1 MDGLARF
8 DQDVLAALRES
19 RFMPV
24 LYGLLALSRIGERPV
39 PLEKL
44 AALLDRSEEQTALLV
59 HQHTTARV
67 HDRMIQ
73 WDVPFPT
80 DHARRTLYVGDRVIP
95 MNRCVSATFV
105 LAAVLDTPF
114 RLEEPC
120 AATGAPIHIDFVQ
133 GGYEFVDPPEP
144 VIAVPPALRPRPD
157 LWNDTAWKDANVCT
171 HGVAFVSAD
180 VAQGW
185 LAEHPGGRVFS
196 VDEMFDRPWI
206 TYYTQTLRRT
216 RSTDR
221 LVTSRTEHR

>member
-1 MDGLARF
+1 MDELARF

-44 AALLDRSEEQTALLV
+44 AALLDRSEEHAARLV

-67 HDRMIQ
+67 QDRMIQ
-73 WDVPFPT
+73 WDMPFPA
-80 DHARRTLYVGDRVIP
+80 DRARRTLYVGDRVIP

-105 LAAVLDTPF
+105 LAAVLDVAF

-120 AATGAPIHIDFVQ
+120 AATGAPIRIDFVP
-133 GGYEFVDPPEP
+133 GGYELVDPPET
-144 VIAVPPALRPRPD
+144 VIAVPPARRPRRD
-157 LWNDTAWKDANVCT
+157 LWNDTGWKDDNVCV
-171 HGVAFVSAD
+171 HGVAFGSGD
-180 VAQGW
+180 VARGW
-185 LAEHPGGRVFS
+185 LADHPGGRVFT

-206 TYYTQTLRRT
+206 TYYRQTLRRT
-216 RSTDR
+216 RRTDR
-221 LVTSRTEHR
+221 LATSRTEHR